1 MAEKATICKANITL
15 SDMDRHYYGDLNL
28 TIAQHPSETQERMM
42 VRLLAFCYRAAE
54 NLLFAKGL
62 SSMDEPDLW
71 LKSDDGR
78 ILEWIE
84 VGQPAPDRLKKA
96 QGISTAVKVFTY
108 GRGMD
113 IWWRTHGATLMAM
126 PKVDVRYF
134 DTDELQEVTKL
145 AAKTMNLT
153 ISITETIAYIS
164 SAHNNISISL
174 RAMPAHV

>member
-28 TIAQHPSETQERMM
+28 TIAQHPSETDERMM
-42 VRLLAFCYRAAE
+42 VRLLSFCYCAAD
-54 NLLFAKGL
+54 NLAFTRGL
-62 SSMDEPDLW
+62 SSADEPDLW

-96 QGISTAVKVFTY
+96 QGVAQKVRVFAY

-113 IWWRTHGATLMAM
+113 IWWKTNAAAIQSLS
-126 PKVDVRYF
+126 KVTTCYF
-134 DTDELQEVTKL
+134 DAAELQDLTKL

-164 SAHNNISISL
+164 SADHNISISL
-174 RAMPAHV
+174 RDMP